1 MMIGQTGFEDEKRR
15 RLKLWLMEAALA
27 IPAFAFLALGLV
39 ACMVVAEA
47 GVTLKG
53 VSLVLGLF
61 SAGSL
66 CIYGIWR
73 IDREAGEISR
83 ELTERT
89 GEVSKIW
96 YLAPLTGLIGGIAAY
111 YKLRETD
118 EKLAWKLLLL
128 GVLVTIVLI
137 IWRTIGFLG

>member
-1 MMIGQTGFEDEKRR
+1 MVNRQTGFEDEKKR
-15 RLKLWLMEAALA
+15 RLKLWLMEVALA
-27 IPAFAFLALGLV
+27 IPTFIFLAIGLV
-39 ACMVVAEA
+39 ACMVVAET

-61 SAGSL
+61 AAGSL
-66 CIYGIWR
+66 CIYGMWR

-89 GEVSKIW
+89 GEISKIW
-96 YLAPLTGLIGGIAAY
+96 YLAPLAGLIGGISAY

-128 GVLVTIVLI
+128 GALVTIVLI
-137 IWRTIGFLG
+137 IWRTIGFFR

>member
-1 MMIGQTGFEDEKRR
+1 MIGQTGFEDEKRR

-27 IPAFAFLALGLV
+27 IPTFAFLALGLV
-39 ACMVVAEA
+39 ACIVVAET

-89 GEVSKIW
+89 GEVPKIW
-96 YLAPLTGLIGGIAAY
+96 YLAPLTDLIGGIAAY

>member
-1 MMIGQTGFEDEKRR
+1 MIGQTGFEDEKRR

-39 ACMVVAEA
+39 ACMVVAET
-47 GVTLKG
+47 GITLKG

>member
-1 MMIGQTGFEDEKRR
+1 MMIEQTGFEDEKRR

-39 ACMVVAEA
+39 ACMVVAET

>member
-39 ACMVVAEA
+39 ACMVVAET
-47 GVTLKG
+47 GVTLRG

-111 YKLRETD
+111 YKLKETD

-137 IWRTIGFLG
+137 LMRTSRFFG

>member
-39 ACMVVAEA
+39 VCMVVVET
-47 GVTLKG
+47 GVTFKG

-61 SAGSL
+61 AAGSL

-128 GVLVTIVLI
+128 GVIVTIVLI
-137 IWRTIGFLG
+137 IWRTSGFFG

>member
-1 MMIGQTGFEDEKRR
+1 MSGQTGFEDEKKR
-15 RLKLWLMEAALA
+15 RLRLWLMEAALA
-27 IPAFAFLALGLV
+27 IPTFAFLALGLV
-39 ACMVVAEA
+39 ACMVVAET

-137 IWRTIGFLG
+137 IWRTIGFFG

>member
-39 ACMVVAEA
+39 ACMVVAET

-137 IWRTIGFLG
+137 LMRTSRFFG

>member
-1 MMIGQTGFEDEKRR
+1 VNGQTGFEDEKKR
-15 RLKLWLMEAALA
+15 RLKLWLIEVALA
-27 IPAFAFLALGLV
+27 IPTFIFLAIGLV
-39 ACMVVAEA
+39 AYMVVVET

-61 SAGSL
+61 AAGSL
-66 CIYGIWR
+66 CIYGMWR
-73 IDREAGEISR
+73 IDRDAGEISR

-89 GEVSKIW
+89 GEISKIW
-96 YLAPLTGLIGGIAAY
+96 YLAPLAGLIGGISAY

-118 EKLAWKLLLL
+118 EKLAWKLLIL
-128 GVLVTIVLI
+128 GALVTIALI

>member
-1 MMIGQTGFEDEKRR
+1 MMIEQTGFEDEKRR

-39 ACMVVAEA
+39 ACMVVAET

-137 IWRTIGFLG
+137 LMRTSGFF

>member
-39 ACMVVAEA
+39 ACMVVAET
-47 GVTLKG
+47 GVTLRG

-73 IDREAGEISR
+73 VDREAGEISR

-137 IWRTIGFLG
+137 LMRTSRFFG

>member
-1 MMIGQTGFEDEKRR
+1 MIGQTGFEDEKRR

-39 ACMVVAEA
+39 ACMVVAETEI
-47 GVTLKG
+47 TLRG

-137 IWRTIGFLG
+137 LMRTSRFFG

>member
-1 MMIGQTGFEDEKRR
+1 MINGHTGFEDEKRR

-27 IPAFAFLALGLV
+27 IPTFVFLAIGLV
-39 ACMVVAEA
+39 ACMVVAET

-61 SAGSL
+61 AAGSL

-111 YKLRETD
+111 YKLKETD

-137 IWRTIGFLG
+137 LLRTSRFYR

>member
-1 MMIGQTGFEDEKRR
+1 MMIGQTGFEYEKKR

-27 IPAFAFLALGLV
+27 IPTFAFLALGLV
-39 ACMVVAEA
+39 ACMVVAET

-137 IWRTIGFLG
+137 IWRTIGFFG

>member
-27 IPAFAFLALGLV
+27 IPTFVFLALGLV
-39 ACMVVAEA
+39 SCMVVAET

-61 SAGSL
+61 AAGSL
-66 CIYGIWR
+66 CIYGMWR
-73 IDREAGEISR
+73 IDREAGAISR

-118 EKLAWKLLLL
+118 EKLAVSRDLSGSL
-128 GVLVTIVLI
+128 
-137 IWRTIGFLG
+137 

>member
-1 MMIGQTGFEDEKRR
+1 MVNGQTGFEDEKRR
-15 RLKLWLMEAALA
+15 RLKLWLMEVALA
-27 IPAFAFLALGLV
+27 IPTFIFLAIGLV
-39 ACMVVAEA
+39 ACMVVVET

-89 GEVSKIW
+89 GEISKIW
-96 YLAPLTGLIGGIAAY
+96 YLAPLAGLIGGISAY

-118 EKLAWKLLLL
+118 EKLAWKLLIL
-128 GVLVTIVLI
+128 GTLVTIVLI

>member
-1 MMIGQTGFEDEKRR
+1 MIGQTGFEDEKRR

-27 IPAFAFLALGLV
+27 IPTFAFLALGLV
-39 ACMVVAEA
+39 ACIVVAET

-89 GEVSKIW
+89 GEVPKKW

-137 IWRTIGFLG
+137 IWRTIGFFG

>member
-1 MMIGQTGFEDEKRR
+1 MVNGQTGFEDEKRR
-15 RLKLWLMEAALA
+15 RLKLWLMEVALA
-27 IPAFAFLALGLV
+27 IPTFIFLAIGLV
-39 ACMVVAEA
+39 ACMVVVET

-61 SAGSL
+61 AAGSL
-66 CIYGIWR
+66 CIYGMWR

-89 GEVSKIW
+89 GEISKIW
-96 YLAPLTGLIGGIAAY
+96 YLAPFAGLIGGIAAY
-111 YKLRETD
+111 YKLREID

-128 GVLVTIVLI
+128 GVLVTIILI
-137 IWRTIGFLG
+137 LGRINGFFG

>member
-1 MMIGQTGFEDEKRR
+1 MIGQTGFEDEKRR

-39 ACMVVAEA
+39 ACMVVAET
-47 GVTLKG
+47 GITLKG

-111 YKLRETD
+111 YKLGEID

-137 IWRTIGFLG
+137 LMRTSRFFG

>member
-1 MMIGQTGFEDEKRR
+1 MIGQTGFVDEKKR

-27 IPAFAFLALGLV
+27 IPTFIFLAIGLV
-39 ACMVVAEA
+39 ACMVVVET

-61 SAGSL
+61 AAGSL
-66 CIYGIWR
+66 CIYGMWR
-73 IDREAGEISR
+73 IDREAGAISR

-96 YLAPLTGLIGGIAAY
+96 YLAPLTGLIGGISAY

-118 EKLAWKLLLL
+118 EKLAWKLLTL

-137 IWRTIGFLG
+137 IWRTIGFFG